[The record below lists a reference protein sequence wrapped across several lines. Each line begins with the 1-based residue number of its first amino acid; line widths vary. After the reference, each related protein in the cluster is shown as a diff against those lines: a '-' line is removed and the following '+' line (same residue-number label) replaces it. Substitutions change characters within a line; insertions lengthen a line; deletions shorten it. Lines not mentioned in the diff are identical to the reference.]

1 MKEKEFLNDFAERLK
16 RLMKEKKI
24 TQTEL
29 AERTRLSRSTICRC
43 LQGDKVPTLDT
54 YVNLVVALDVEPREL
69 ANLYWRVERRG

>member
-1 MKEKEFLNDFAERLK
+1 MTEKEFLSDFSERLR
-16 RLMKEKKI
+16 RLMKEKKV

-29 AERTRLSRSTICRC
+29 AEKTWLSRSTIHRC

-69 ANLYWRVERRG
+69 ANVYWRIKRHG